1 MAGGKKYPGV
11 SSEHPVNVKIYTGT
25 QNVVHAFFVHL
36 NPLSLRYT
44 GTLLHLVPGRVGS
57 IGSQGCKTSASRNGG
72 LHLQGG
78 LGKDSRRTDPPCHR
92 HLLFRTYL
100 LRVRAFSHIP
110 SPSVDSDRKSAVRV
124 FPSPPFTKL
133 QFTCFGAVIVLQS
146 RLLSHWSRLQLVATS
161 KQQRIPAP
169 RHRIESLH
177 DTSAYLHLC

>member
-1 MAGGKKYPGV
+1 M
-11 SSEHPVNVKIYTGT
+11 SSEHPVNVKVYTGT
-25 QNVVHAFFVHL
+25 QNAVHAFFVHL
-36 NPLSLRYT
+36 NPLSLRYA
-44 GTLLHLVPGRVGS
+44 GTLLHLVPGSVGS
-57 IGSQGCKTSASRNGG
+57 IGSQDRKTSASRNGG

-133 QFTCFGAVIVLQS
+133 QFNCCGAVIDLQS
-146 RLLSHWSRLQLVATS
+146 RLPPHWSRLQLVATS